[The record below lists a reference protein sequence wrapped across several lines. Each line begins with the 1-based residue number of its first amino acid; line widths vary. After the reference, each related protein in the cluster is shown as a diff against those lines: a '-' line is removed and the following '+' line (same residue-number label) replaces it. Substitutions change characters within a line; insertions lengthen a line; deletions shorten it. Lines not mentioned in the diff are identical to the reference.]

1 MAYALASQS
10 FLLQSNS
17 LGIGLSLLF
26 QVNRGN
32 HGLEPLLSSSPQ
44 SSQKRG
50 GGGGVQ
56 VGLDILE
63 TNMSPQRTRTSH
75 LSIIR
80 VLSNPQKAALLPLG
94 SYSSYRLVGKMY

>member
-1 MAYALASQS
+1 MGIMDL
-10 FLLQSNS
+10 NS
-17 LGIGLSLLF
+17 CSLP
-26 QVNRGN
+26 
-32 HGLEPLLSSSPQ
+32 PLRAV
-44 SSQKRG
+44 KK
-50 GGGGVQ
+50 GGGVQ

-75 LSIIR
+75 LGIIR

>member
-1 MAYALASQS
+1 MYILVSLGAGSLLAYALASQS

-32 HGLEPLLSSSPQ
+32 HGLELLLSSSPQ

-50 GGGGVQ
+50 GGGQ
-56 VGLDILE
+56 VGLDTLE

-75 LSIIR
+75 LGII
-80 VLSNPQKAALLPLG
+80 
-94 SYSSYRLVGKMY
+94 

>member
-1 MAYALASQS
+1 MGIMDL
-10 FLLQSNS
+10 NS
-17 LGIGLSLLF
+17 CSLP
-26 QVNRGN
+26 
-32 HGLEPLLSSSPQ
+32 PLRAV
-44 SSQKRG
+44 KKG

>member
-1 MAYALASQS
+1 MGIMDL
-10 FLLQSNS
+10 NS
-17 LGIGLSLLF
+17 CSLP
-26 QVNRGN
+26 
-32 HGLEPLLSSSPQ
+32 PLRAVK
-44 SSQKRG
+44 KR

>member
-1 MAYALASQS
+1 MDL
-10 FLLQSNS
+10 NS
-17 LGIGLSLLF
+17 CSLP
-26 QVNRGN
+26 
-32 HGLEPLLSSSPQ
+32 PLRAV
-44 SSQKRG
+44 KKGG